1 MPYTEAS
8 RQATLR
14 YRRANKERLAESNR
28 IQVREHRLKWKTYT
42 DEVKRLTK
50 IDL

>member
-14 YRRANKERLAESNR
+14 YRRANKDRLAEKNR
-28 IQVREHRLKWKTYT
+28 LQVREHRLKWKSYT
-42 DEVKRLTK
+42 DEVKRLCNIK
-50 IDL
+50 D